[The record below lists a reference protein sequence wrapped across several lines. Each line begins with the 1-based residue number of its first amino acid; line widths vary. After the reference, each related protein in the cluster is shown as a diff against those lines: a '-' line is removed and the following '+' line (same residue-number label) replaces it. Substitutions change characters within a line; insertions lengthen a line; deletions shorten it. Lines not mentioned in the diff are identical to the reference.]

1 MVRLPL
7 LINKQRIKTLEE
19 LRENFNLTE
28 LIERYKGGQ
37 LRAWLNCWDF
47 SSELEQVEALSPDLP
62 ELEFAET
69 LCRIFGID
77 GEVREQALTVIKE
90 KLFKEEQERQREEQ
104 RKKRQERQR
113 KADLEKTLSLF
124 EWQERE
130 IRLSGLLH
138 NFNHFADVDP
148 YLYAVDDALYLCHRN
163 NSNENPKEHA
173 LCYTYDGY
181 HWQPSQPLPVLP
193 TREADTLH
201 SWEGIGKH
209 FRCNFVPSSQEFGV
223 VSRGAVAEISDDGI
237 HWRELEY
244 VIHELVTMKQFLV
257 ALFHDAEYPEL
268 SIGFHVSVDGIHWR
282 KLSTPLP
289 KGKLACF
296 GDNLLIMY
304 GIKVAFGKINVQD
317 VQEAINGATPQQ
329 NS

>member
-19 LRENFNLTE
+19 LRNNFNLTE
-28 LIERYKGGQ
+28 LIERHKGGQ

-47 SSELEQVEALSPDLP
+47 CSELEQVEALSPDLP

-77 GEVREQALTVIKE
+77 GEVREQALTAIKE
-90 KLFKEEQERQREEQ
+90 KRFKEEQERQREEQ
-104 RKKRQERQR
+104 RKKKQERQR

-130 IRLSGLLH
+130 ARLSGLLH
-138 NFNHFADVDP
+138 DFNHFADVDP
-148 YLYAVDDALYLCHRN
+148 YLYVTDDALHLYRRN
-163 NSNENPKEHA
+163 NLKGNQKDQS

-181 HWQPSQPLPVLP
+181 HWQPSQPLSASS
-193 TREADTLH
+193 TEKADTLH

-223 VSRGAVAEISDDGI
+223 VSKGSVAEISDDGI
-237 HWRELEY
+237 HWHELEY
-244 VIHELVTMKQFLV
+244 GIHELVAMKRFLV
-257 ALFHDAEYPEL
+257 ALFHDAEYSEL
-268 SIGFHVSVDGIHWR
+268 SIGFHVSMDGIHWR

-304 GIKVAFGKINVQD
+304 GSKVAFGKINVQD
-317 VQEAINGATPQQ
+317 VQEAIK
-329 NS
+329 